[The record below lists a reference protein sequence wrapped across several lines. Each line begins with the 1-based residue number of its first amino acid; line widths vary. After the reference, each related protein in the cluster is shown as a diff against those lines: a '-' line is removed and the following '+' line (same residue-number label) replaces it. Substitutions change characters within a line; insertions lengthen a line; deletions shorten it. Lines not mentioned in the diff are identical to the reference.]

1 MTEPTAPAAET
12 RPSAPPSDRV
22 RLARLAFDAALA
34 TAGVDAG
41 TDGPVRMWVTV
52 DQGQRYPGVTASVT
66 ADGTHEVALH
76 LVVDPVPLHPLA
88 AAIRS
93 RAEADVAAAGLAG
106 QLGSID
112 IAFEDLASPRPP
124 AQAPPGGSPS

>member
-22 RLARLAFDAALA
+22 RLARLALDAALA
-34 TAGVDAG
+34 TDGVDGG

-52 DQGQRYPGVTASVT
+52 EQGQRYPGVTAYVT
-66 ADGTHEVALH
+66 ADGTHDVGLH
-76 LVVDPVPLHPLA
+76 LVVEPVPLHPLA
-88 AAIRS
+88 EAIRS

-106 QLGSID
+106 RLGSID
-112 IAFEDLASPRPP
+112 IAFEDLASPGAPAPPP
-124 AQAPPGGSPS
+124 AGSPS

>member
-22 RLARLAFDAALA
+22 RLARLALDAALA
-34 TAGVDAG
+34 TDGVDGG

-52 DQGQRYPGVTASVT
+52 EQGQRYPGVTATVT
-66 ADGTHEVALH
+66 PDGTHDVALH

-88 AAIRS
+88 DAIRT
-93 RAEADVAAAGLAG
+93 RAASDVAAAGLAEA
-106 QLGSID
+106 LGSID
-112 IAFEDLASPRPP
+112 IAFEDLAGDLAAS
-124 AQAPPGGSPS
+124 